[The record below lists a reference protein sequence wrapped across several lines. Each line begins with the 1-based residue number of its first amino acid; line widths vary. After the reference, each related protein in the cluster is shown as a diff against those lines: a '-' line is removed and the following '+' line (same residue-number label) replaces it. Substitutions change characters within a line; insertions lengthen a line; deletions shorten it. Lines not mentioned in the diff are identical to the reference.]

1 MDYKKEIQ
9 NLLLELKQSGIERPE
24 IEEELGV
31 GNNYIDQVLSRGG
44 NKLAY
49 TKLKLFH
56 DLRINIATKVAES
69 NSDYTSTRR
78 NLKTTKQQTLMYYEI
93 GATAG
98 HSAEILPVKKSEG
111 TLHISDL
118 FRGSE
123 FAIRISGNSMMP
135 NYPPGA
141 IIGIR
146 EIQDKQITPGSVY
159 VIETGNDLWIKR
171 LFYKND
177 NQESAQFECVSDNTM
192 LHESGARAG
201 KLYYPAFNIP
211 IEQVRRLFKVTGI
224 YKPNELTVIN

>member
-1 MDYKKEIQ
+1 MEKAEKTVALQNAVHHLMTNRLIKRDADIAASIDYNKTTVSQYLNGKQTPSSKFIQ
-9 NLLLELKQSGIERPE
+9 KFESFYKLSLQEFAPIANVMNEDSPD
-24 IEEELGV
+24 
-31 GNNYIDQVLSRGG
+31 YIAQ
-44 NKLAY
+44 
-49 TKLKLFH
+49 
-56 DLRINIATKVAES
+56 
-69 NSDYTSTRR
+69 RR
-78 NLKTTKQQTLMYYEI
+78 NLKATKQQTLMYYEI

-159 VIETGNDLWIKR
+159 VIETGNDLWK
-171 LFYKND
+171 
-177 NQESAQFECVSDNTM
+177 
-192 LHESGARAG
+192 
-201 KLYYPAFNIP
+201 
-211 IEQVRRLFKVTGI
+211 
-224 YKPNELTVIN
+224 